1 MECLIYRGFT
11 RELHPV
17 YLYLESREALDRIPE
32 EIKKS
37 IRKLE
42 YSFSFDLTPERR
54 LERVSA
60 AEVLKA
66 LSDRGWFL
74 RVDSNE
80 SENLLE
86 ELTGKA
92 GADSPM
98 L

>member
-42 YSFSFDLTPERR
+42 CSFSFDLTPERR

-66 LSDRGWFL
+66 LSERGWFL

-86 ELTGKA
+86 ELTGKT
-92 GADSPM
+92 GADNHK